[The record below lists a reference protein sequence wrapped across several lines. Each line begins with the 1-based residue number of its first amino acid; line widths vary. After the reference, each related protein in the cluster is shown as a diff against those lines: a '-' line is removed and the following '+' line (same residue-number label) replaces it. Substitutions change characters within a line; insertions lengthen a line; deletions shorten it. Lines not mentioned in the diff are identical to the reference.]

1 MRTFALEVDM
11 PAHVPAHNASTSRAP
26 TQFAMGTFDVLPPA
40 IRVKIEDSAFNWNG
54 PAILDDLRHGAHE
67 RDILAK
73 MDDFE
78 FAQVVVRGC
87 SRMI

>member
-1 MRTFALEVDM
+1 M
-11 PAHVPAHNASTSRAP
+11 PAHVPSDNAGNSRAP
-26 TQFAMGTFDVLPPA
+26 TQFVIATYDVLPPA
-40 IRVKIEDSAFNWNG
+40 IRAKVEDSAFNWDTA
-54 PAILDDLRHGAHE
+54 AILDDLRHGANE

>member
-1 MRTFALEVDM
+1 M

-40 IRVKIEDSAFNWNG
+40 IRAKIEDSAFSWDTA
-54 PAILDDLRHGAHE
+54 AILDDLRHGAHE
-67 RDILAK
+67 RDILGK

>member
-1 MRTFALEVDM
+1 M
-11 PAHVPAHNASTSRAP
+11 PAHVPSENDSSSKPP
-26 TQFAMGTFDVLPPA
+26 TQFAIDDCDVVPPA
-40 IRVKIEDSAFNWNG
+40 IRAKIADSAFSWDKA
-54 PAILDDLRHGAHE
+54 AILDDLRQGANE